1 MPSLSDILMPA
12 LGPQPSNSLD
22 LNMAPLMDLILQA
35 AAQSGG
41 PPALGLPLEQSV
53 APPLAPA
60 EYTKPSEEEEKKP
73 AGSKGDTSYF
83 RAVLAVAKAL
93 QGLFE
98 ADASAA
104 STAAGSPAAS
114 GAAPAGGAKP
124 IPMPNAALPPVP
136 PLPPAGL
143 GLPRMI

>member
-41 PPALGLPLEQSV
+41 PSALGLPLQQSV

-60 EYTKPSEEEEKKP
+60 EYTKPSEEGEKKP
-73 AGSKGDTSYF
+73 AGSKGDTSYL
-83 RAVLAVAKAL
+83 RAVLAVSRL
-93 QGLFE
+93 LDTLLG
-98 ADASAA
+98 ADAWAA
-104 STAAGSPAAS
+104 STAAGSP
-114 GAAPAGGAKP
+114 AAPAGGAKP